1 MLAANNFTK
10 IHLLTTN
17 LNNMK
22 TAMQELIDFCTT
34 NYGSDSDV
42 ANNIV
47 CQAMILEKKEKQQL
61 IDAVNSHDKDCIN
74 TANNVVQLIKPSAP
88 KEFFT
93 YDGKAGTEYYNKTFT
108 KQ

>member
-1 MLAANNFTK
+1 MLAANSITK
-10 IHLLTTN
+10 KHLLTTN

-22 TAMQELIDFCTT
+22 TAMQQLIDWTKEPAT
-34 NYGSDSDV
+34 MYSSKSII
-42 ANNIV
+42 ARIHEL
-47 CQAMILEKKEKQQL
+47 LEVEKQQL

-74 TANNVVQLIKPSAP
+74 TANNVVSLIKPSAP

>member
-1 MLAANNFTK
+1 MQQYINDTLEANAK
-10 IHLLTTN
+10 GLDYYI
-17 LNNMK
+17 
-22 TAMQELIDFCTT
+22 EL
-34 NYGSDSDV
+34 
-42 ANNIV
+42 
-47 CQAMILEKKEKQQL
+47 EKQQL

-74 TANNVVQLIKPSAP
+74 TANNVVSLIKPSAP

>member
-1 MLAANNFTK
+1 MKYEFRIFK
-10 IHLLTTN
+10 KGITTAG
-17 LNNMK
+17 K
-22 TAMQELIDFCTT
+22 VTIFSKPGEPFD
-34 NYGSDSDV
+34 
-42 ANNIV
+42 
-47 CQAMILEKKEKQQL
+47 KKEKQQL